1 MSRRDQIR
9 LTDAEM
15 REFLASSKTVIL
27 CSNGRDGHPHVMPMW
42 FRVGEDGAILMT
54 TYARSQKVLNLKR
67 DPRAT
72 LLVESGIGYTE
83 LKGVMFQGLVEIIE
97 DLDQIVDTMMAAS
110 NERQEVTDPEQ
121 LAALREAMK
130 KTASK
135 RVLLRVKPD
144 RLISWDHAKL
154 AGAY

>member
-9 LTDAEM
+9 LTDAEIQD
-15 REFLASSKTVIL
+15 FLASSKTVIL

-42 FRVGEDGAILMT
+42 FRVAEDGAIEMT
-54 TYARSQKVLNLKR
+54 TYSRSQKVLNLKR

-72 LLVESGIGYTE
+72 LLVESGIGYAE
-83 LKGVMFQGLVEIIE
+83 LKGVMFRGRVEIVDE
-97 DLDQIVDTMMAAS
+97 VERVVDTMMAAS
-110 NERQEVTDPEQ
+110 NERQPVTDPEQ
-121 LAALREAMK
+121 LAVLREAMK

-144 RLISWDHAKL
+144 RVISWDHAKL
-154 AGAY
+154 GGVY

>member
-9 LTDAEM
+9 LTDVEI
-15 REFLASSKTVIL
+15 REYLEESKTVIL
-27 CSNGRDGHPHVMPMW
+27 CSNGRDGYPHVMPMW
-42 FRVGEDGAILMT
+42 FRVAEDGSIHMT

-72 LLVESGIGYTE
+72 LLVESGIGYAE
-83 LKGVMFQGLVEIIE
+83 LKGVMFRGEMEVIE

-110 NERQEVTDPEQ
+110 NERQPVTDPDQ
-121 LAALREAMK
+121 LASLREAMK

-135 RVLLRVKPD
+135 RVLLRMKLENP
-144 RLISWDHAKL
+144 LSWDHSKL
-154 AGAY
+154 GGVY